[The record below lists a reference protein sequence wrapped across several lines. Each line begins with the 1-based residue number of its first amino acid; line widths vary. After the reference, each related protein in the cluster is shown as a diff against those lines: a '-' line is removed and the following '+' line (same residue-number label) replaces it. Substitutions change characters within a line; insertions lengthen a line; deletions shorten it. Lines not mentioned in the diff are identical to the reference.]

1 MMNAFFF
8 RLYEYYSNSKY
19 EKFGAELNNI
29 PTKFLRRIVLS
40 KFIDFII
47 ENHYHNTIFTKEELF
62 NVIAKNGEVKI

>member
-1 MMNAFFF
+1 MMTTFFY

-29 PTKFLRRIVLS
+29 PTKFLRKIILY

-47 ENHYHNTIFTKEELF
+47 ENHYYNSVFTKEELF
-62 NVIAKNGEVKI
+62 NIIATNGEVKI

>member
-1 MMNAFFF
+1 MMTTFFY

-29 PTKFLRRIVLS
+29 PTKILRKYMLR

-47 ENHYHNTIFTKEELF
+47 QNHYYNSVFTKEELF
-62 NVIAKNGEVKI
+62 KIIATNAEVKI

>member
-29 PTKFLRRIVLS
+29 PTKILRKYMLR

-47 ENHYHNTIFTKEELF
+47 ENHYYNSVFTKEELLTI
-62 NVIAKNGEVKI
+62 VARNGEVKI

>member
-29 PTKFLRRIVLS
+29 PTKILRKYMLRN
-40 KFIDFII
+40 FINFII
-47 ENHYHNTIFTKEELF
+47 ENHYYNSVFTKEELF
-62 NVIAKNGEVKI
+62 KIIAANGEVKI